1 MKKNIQLL
9 EVVLRFLDNALMGI
23 MIVNADAEVLYYN
36 NRLESYFYDIS
47 NDENNHY
54 GNIFNCEVVFDSKR
68 ICGHSKICKNCDLK
82 LGLQKVVESGQAE
95 EKIHYKRVYI
105 LNGEQVIKWFEI
117 SIGPYPLGD
126 EAHFICYFN
135 DVTEEMTYMK
145 ELELETTL
153 SDDGNE
159 HWKIKFHEQV
169 MQCLSFKSYGLEGVH
184 MMHIKV
190 DTKLVDYTY
199 NLFRYIYR
207 HKAYENL
214 VCRVNGDEL
223 LMFFPRATDEDIESF
238 IKVLAEFDHSDL
250 SNKPRHHYRLARWLF
265 TDEIIDNINSENSM
279 HLKYFNA
286 LSEFLISKEQ
296 YTEKTLV

>member
-1 MKKNIQLL
+1 MKKNIQLS

-23 MIVNADAEVLYYN
+23 MIVNSNAEVLYYN
-36 NRLESYFYDIS
+36 NKLENYFYDIS
-47 NDENNHY
+47 NNEKDNY
-54 GNIFNCEVVFDSKR
+54 GNIFNCEVVFDTKR
-68 ICGHSKICKNCDLK
+68 VCGHSKICRNCDLK
-82 LGLQKVVESGQAE
+82 LGLEEVIKSGQAV

-105 LNGEQVIKWFEI
+105 LNGERVIKWFEI

-135 DVTEEMTYMK
+135 DVTKEMTYIK
-145 ELELETTL
+145 ELEIETTL
-153 SDDGNE
+153 DDDRNE

-169 MQCLSFKSYGLEGVH
+169 MQWLSSKSYGLEGVH

-190 DTKLVDYTY
+190 DTKVVDYTY
-199 NLFRYIYR
+199 NLFRFIFK

-223 LMFFPRATDEDIESF
+223 LMFFPMASDGDIQSF
-238 IKVLAEFDHSDL
+238 IKVLGEFDHSDF
-250 SNKPRHHYRLARWLF
+250 SDKPRHDYRIVKWLF
-265 TDEIIDNINSENSM
+265 TDEVIDLINNENIM

-286 LSEFLISKEQ
+286 LSEFLISKEK